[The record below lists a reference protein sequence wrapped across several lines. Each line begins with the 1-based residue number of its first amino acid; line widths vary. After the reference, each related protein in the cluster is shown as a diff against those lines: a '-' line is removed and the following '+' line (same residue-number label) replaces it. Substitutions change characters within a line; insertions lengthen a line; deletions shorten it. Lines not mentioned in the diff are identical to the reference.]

1 MAKEIEIT
9 DDSHIRI
16 DDDSVIE
23 TRGSSRYPFYIREL
37 QNIAPI
43 AAHIKE
49 VNHIDPISVDSLH
62 VSEVRNIEPIN
73 ISRFNVTNLP
83 MMNMSL
89 RKLPP
94 VNLNIRELPAV
105 SLGTHQVF
113 EVPSDYLVRAR
124 FLGFEVLRLRLRGRT
139 EIAPRDRYRR
149 EQSQSD
155 NRSYAEVATAGNPA
169 IPSTLEKRGD
179 TYTGRV
185 HDHRHHGHHRAESHG
200 AGLRCGHGHEAHTT
214 ASAVSPHHSSIN
226 PGSAVSLSAGMGG
239 TGFNISPSGPST
251 AGGGSSVSSGG

>member
-23 TRGSSRYPFYIREL
+23 TRGTSGYPFYIREL

-62 VSEVRNIEPIN
+62 VTEVRNIEPIN
-73 ISRFNVTNLP
+73 IARFNVTNLP
-83 MMNMSL
+83 MVNMSL
-89 RKLPP
+89 RTLPP

-113 EVPSDYLVRAR
+113 EMPSNYVVRAR
-124 FLGFEVLRLRLRGRT
+124 LLGFEVLRLCLRGRT

-149 EQSQSD
+149 EQSRPD
-155 NRSYAEVATAGNPA
+155 NRSYPEVATAGNPA
-169 IPSTLEKRGD
+169 IPSKLEKRSD
-179 TYTGRV
+179 TYTGHV
-185 HDHRHHGHHRAESHG
+185 HGHRHHGHHPAKSHG
-200 AGLRCGHGHEAHTT
+200 AGLRYGHGHAAHATS
-214 ASAVSPHHSSIN
+214 SAGSPHHSSIN
-226 PGSAVSLSAGMGG
+226 SGSGASLSTGTGG

>member
-1 MAKEIEIT
+1 MAKGIEIT
-9 DDSHIRI
+9 DNSHIKI

-23 TRGSSRYPFYIREL
+23 TRGTSAHPFYIREL

-49 VNHIDPISVDSLH
+49 LNHIDPITVDSLH

-83 MMNMSL
+83 MVNMSL
-89 RKLPP
+89 RRLPP

-124 FLGFEVLRLRLRGRT
+124 LLGFEILRLSLRGRT
-139 EIAPRDRYRR
+139 EISPRDRFRR
-149 EQSQSD
+149 EQSRPE
-155 NRSYAEVATAGNPA
+155 NRSYPEVATAGNPA
-169 IPSTLEKRGD
+169 IPSKIEKQGD
-179 TYTGRV
+179 TYTGAV
-185 HDHRHHGHHRAESHG
+185 HHHHHPHHGPTGQSTGVHCGRGRDTHAISSAAPSRHR
-200 AGLRCGHGHEAHTT
+200 
-214 ASAVSPHHSSIN
+214 SIN
-226 PGSAVSLSAGMGG
+226 PNPAASLSAGRAGR
-239 TGFNISPSGPST
+239 GFNISPAAP
-251 AGGGSSVSSGG
+251 APVRGGSSVSSGG

>member
-1 MAKEIEIT
+1 MAKGIEIT

-16 DDDSVIE
+16 TSDSVIE
-23 TRGSSRYPFYIREL
+23 TRGTSAYPFYIREL

-49 VNHIDPISVDSLH
+49 LNHIDPITVDSLH

-83 MMNMSL
+83 MVNMSL

-124 FLGFEVLRLRLRGRT
+124 LLGFEILRLSLRGRT
-139 EIAPRDRYRR
+139 EIAPRDRFRR
-149 EQSQSD
+149 EQSRSE
-155 NRSYAEVATAGNPA
+155 NRSYPEVATAGNPA
-169 IPSTLEKRGD
+169 IPSKIEKQGD
-179 TYTGRV
+179 TYTGV
-185 HDHRHHGHHRAESHG
+185 VHGHHHHPHHG
-200 AGLRCGHGHEAHTT
+200 SKGHPAGVHCGRGRDPHTT
-214 ASAVSPHHSSIN
+214 ASTASSQHRSIN
-226 PGSAVSLSAGMGG
+226 PNPAGSLSAGTAGR
-239 TGFNISPSGPST
+239 GFNISPASP
-251 AGGGSSVSSGG
+251 APARGGSSVSSGG